1 MANISSVGIGSG
13 VLTSDLIDKLVAA
26 EKEPTELRL
35 NAKEEAITTEL
46 SVFGQ
51 IQSSVTDFRLA
62 SRSLADPKLFQ
73 TLNLSSSNSAVSG
86 QASEDAQTGS
96 FTLEVSRLATSQ
108 SLSTNVFADSDTTEV
123 GTGTLTIAIGS
134 ASTDIVLDSNN
145 NSLDGIAAA
154 INNQSDVGVSASVIN
169 VGSGYRLVLT
179 SDETGLE
186 NSMEITVSG
195 DGDGDDTD
203 ALGLSQLVYS
213 GLNLNI
219 NQNQEASDAL
229 FELNGLEISRS
240 TNSFDD
246 VITGVSLTLSGTNEG
261 SPAVIEISRDNDLIA
276 EKVSEFVDKFNA
288 VEQIISD
295 NTVFNPDN
303 PAASGLLLG
312 DTSTRNI
319 INQIRSVISQS
330 IAGLESAT
338 VRSAAELGIETNKD
352 TGQLTFDKSELIS
365 RLKSDPS
372 AVAGVFADQGRTTDS
387 QVQFARA
394 GVNTKVGTYDVEVTQ
409 LATRGDYTGSVS
421 LGASTLIDA
430 DNDDLSVLID
440 GTSSGPLTLEAG
452 SYTPAE
458 LAAHIQEQINSSS
471 SLQAAGKSVI
481 VTVDGSDQIQIS
493 SAEYGSTS
501 SVELTNV
508 DTNTLAQLGLDVGA
522 GVAGLNVEGLIDGVL
537 GTGSGQY
544 LTGAEGNDAES
555 LRVLI
560 SGGVIGDRGTVS
572 YIEGVGEQMVDLIN
586 NFLGSNGT
594 ITAKNERLNAQ
605 LEQISNDRLALAG
618 RIESLNARLV
628 RQFTAADIAVSRL
641 NSTQDFVKA
650 QLDALL
656 SSTTQKK

>member
-46 SVFGQ
+46 SIFGQ

-123 GTGTLTIAIGS
+123 GTGTVTIAIGS

-229 FELNGLEISRS
+229 FELNGLEVSRS

-246 VITGVSLTLSGTNEG
+246 V
-261 SPAVIEISRDNDLIA
+261 AR
-276 EKVSEFVDKFNA
+276 
-288 VEQIISD
+288 
-295 NTVFNPDN
+295 
-303 PAASGLLLG
+303 
-312 DTSTRNI
+312 
-319 INQIRSVISQS
+319 RSV
-330 IAGLESAT
+330 T
-338 VRSAAELGIETNKD
+338 
-352 TGQLTFDKSELIS
+352 
-365 RLKSDPS
+365 
-372 AVAGVFADQGRTTDS
+372 
-387 QVQFARA
+387 
-394 GVNTKVGTYDVEVTQ
+394 
-409 LATRGDYTGSVS
+409 
-421 LGASTLIDA
+421 
-430 DNDDLSVLID
+430 
-440 GTSSGPLTLEAG
+440 
-452 SYTPAE
+452 
-458 LAAHIQEQINSSS
+458 
-471 SLQAAGKSVI
+471 
-481 VTVDGSDQIQIS
+481 
-493 SAEYGSTS
+493 
-501 SVELTNV
+501 
-508 DTNTLAQLGLDVGA
+508 
-522 GVAGLNVEGLIDGVL
+522 
-537 GTGSGQY
+537 
-544 LTGAEGNDAES
+544 
-555 LRVLI
+555 
-560 SGGVIGDRGTVS
+560 
-572 YIEGVGEQMVDLIN
+572 
-586 NFLGSNGT
+586 
-594 ITAKNERLNAQ
+594 
-605 LEQISNDRLALAG
+605 
-618 RIESLNARLV
+618 
-628 RQFTAADIAVSRL
+628 
-641 NSTQDFVKA
+641 
-650 QLDALL
+650 
-656 SSTTQKK
+656 